1 MGTDRILVVRLG
13 AMGDILHALPA
24 VSSLRA
30 SFPKARIAWAIAP
43 KWKEL
48 LEGNAAVDDLLV
60 FRRSNLG
67 ELIHS
72 WRTLR
77 PLRPRIAIDFQGL
90 LQSALVGK
98 ASRPVRFFG
107 WDAGHAR
114 EKLAS
119 SFYSNQVCP
128 RSRHV
133 VDQNLELAAAAGASE
148 LRREFPLP
156 LGRPEG
162 NLPLGSFVLAHP
174 FAGWRS
180 KQWPLE
186 NYVELAKL
194 LSRDDIALVANVPPQ
209 RAADLAGMPGVFVH
223 TSSLSGLIDAT
234 RKAAAVVGLDSGP
247 MHLADALEKPGVALF
262 GPTDPARNG
271 PYRGGLLVLRAPDA
285 ATTYKRRDEIDAS
298 MRRISVSQVYASLL
312 SQLQKAV
319 PKA

>member
-1 MGTDRILVVRLG
+1 
-13 AMGDILHALPA
+13 MGDILHALPA
-24 VSSLRA
+24 VTSLRA
-30 SFPKARIAWAIAP
+30 SFPEAHITWAIAP

-48 LEGNAAVDDLLV
+48 LEGNPAVDEIVV
-60 FRRSNLG
+60 FRRSSLR
-67 ELIHS
+67 ELMHS

-77 PLRPRIAIDFQGL
+77 PLRPQLAIDFQGL

-98 ASRPVRFFG
+98 ASRPVRFLG
-107 WDAGHAR
+107 WDADHAR
-114 EKLAS
+114 EKVAS
-119 SFYSNQVCP
+119 RLYSSRVCP
-128 RSRHV
+128 RSPHV
-133 VDQNLELAAAAGASE
+133 VDQNLELAAAAGARE
-148 LRREFPLP
+148 VRREFPLP
-156 LGRPEG
+156 PGSPEG
-162 NLPLGSFVLAHP
+162 KLPLGSFVLTHP

-194 LSRDDIALVANVPPQ
+194 LSRDDIALVANVPPL
-209 RAADLAGMPGVFVH
+209 RAADLAGMPGVLVH

-247 MHLADALEKPGVALF
+247 MHLAAALNKRGVALF

-271 PYRGGLLVLRAPDA
+271 PYGGSLLVLRAPDA

-298 MRRISVSQVYASLL
+298 MLSIGVPQVYTSLL
-312 SQLQKAV
+312 SQLHKAV